1 MNNEHQT
8 YPSDNEQNDIIIYR
22 SKDGKVNVALMTREG
37 KVWLNQMQI
46 AKLFGT
52 SKQSISHHIAGVL
65 KDNELDKDAVVKYY
79 LTTASDGRNYKV
91 LYYSLE
97 MILAIGYR
105 VRGVRGVQFRQWATQ
120 HLSEYLVKGFTMDDE
135 RLKNPDGRPDYFDEL
150 LQRADKTLPNMGL
163 MTWKGSV
170 VRKGDAIIAKNYP
183 CGLLTQLC
191 SELCA
196 Y

>member
-8 YPSDNEQNDIIIYR
+8 YPADNEQNDIIIYR

-52 SKQSISHHIAGVL
+52 SKQSISHHIAEVL

-105 VRGVRGVQFRQWATQ
+105 VRGVRGVNGGGLA
-120 HLSEYLVKGFTMDDE
+120 
-135 RLKNPDGRPDYFDEL
+135 L
-150 LQRADKTLPNMGL
+150 LG
-163 MTWKGSV
+163 
-170 VRKGDAIIAKNYP
+170 
-183 CGLLTQLC
+183 
-191 SELCA
+191 E
-196 Y
+196 

>member
-8 YPSDNEQNDIIIYR
+8 YPADNEQNDIIIYR

-37 KVWLNQMQI
+37 KVWLNQIQI
-46 AKLFGT
+46 AKLFGI

-105 VRGVRGVQFRQWATQ
+105 VRGVRGVNGGGLA
-120 HLSEYLVKGFTMDDE
+120 
-135 RLKNPDGRPDYFDEL
+135 L
-150 LQRADKTLPNMGL
+150 LG
-163 MTWKGSV
+163 
-170 VRKGDAIIAKNYP
+170 
-183 CGLLTQLC
+183 
-191 SELCA
+191 E
-196 Y
+196 